1 MADEPKPVGVIPYD
15 LFTQIDLRVGT
26 IDHAEPVAGADK
38 LLKLR
43 VNLGPLGERT
53 ILAGIKLQ
61 YNPELLV
68 GRQIIVVANLE
79 PRKMRG
85 EMSHGMLLAA
95 SNEDHSDLSLL
106 APDKK
111 FPPGSKVS

>member
-1 MADEPKPVGVIPYD
+1 MAEETKPVGVIPYD

-26 IDHAEPVAGADK
+26 IEHAEPVAGADK

-43 VNLGPLGERT
+43 VNLGPMGVRT

-61 YNPELLV
+61 YSADLLV
-68 GRQIIVVANLE
+68 GRQIVVVANLE

-95 SNEDHSDLSLL
+95 GNEDHSELSLL

-111 FPPGSKVS
+111 FADGSKVS